1 MRGNSDL
8 DSVRKSALKNQFKAA
23 ESAAQGQSHDAIAM
37 QEVPK
42 ETINDTEDRYSED
55 EDFVNESI

>member
-23 ESAAQGQSHDAIAM
+23 ESAAQGQSQDAIAK